1 MAKRPP
7 TDMDRIV
14 GRNIRV
20 HRLAKRLS
28 QTELGEKLGVTF
40 QQIQK
45 YEKGTN
51 RVGSGRLFQISTI
64 FNVPVT
70 SFFDNGGSPA
80 SKASPSPLDLL
91 VDPYSLRLVKAFS
104 ELRNTETR
112 LAMVTLLESMVP
124 DSRRRS

>member
-1 MAKRPP
+1 
-7 TDMDRIV
+7 MDRIV

-40 QQIQK
+40 QQVQK

-64 FNVPVT
+64 FEVPVT
-70 SFFDNGGSPA
+70 SFFEDGGSPV
-80 SKASPSPLDLL
+80 SKAGESPLELL
-91 VDPYSLRLVKAFS
+91 TDPYSLRLVKAFS

-112 LAMVTLLESMVP
+112 QAVVTLLESMVP
-124 DSRRRS
+124 GGRRRS